1 VTFLNS
7 GLRSG
12 ISSLLYVKNCT
23 TSKILVDSSC
33 EIEEVWKSKI
43 EYLVLVMISDEDKKR
58 LTAIA
63 KKYNVSKLYL
73 FGSTLDTS
81 RDSSDIDLA
90 VEGVP
95 DSLFFK
101 FYGEL
106 IFSLSKPIDLIDL
119 KKSSSFNMI
128 VKSEGVLLYG

>member
-1 VTFLNS
+1 MFVDC
-7 GLRSG
+7 
-12 ISSLLYVKNCT
+12 SL
-23 TSKILVDSSC
+23 
-33 EIEEVWKSKI
+33 EIEDVWKSKI

-58 LTAIA
+58 LTEIA
-63 KKYNVSKLYL
+63 KRYNVSKLYL
-73 FGSTLDTS
+73 FGSNLDTA

-90 VEGVP
+90 VEGVA